1 MAGDAKYHVIN
12 SHESLTM
19 DQKQTITLDGQTYN
33 VAEFSDGVQ
42 QAVAI
47 YNSITVDL
55 QKAQIDVIRNQA
67 ALQTIAA
74 QLTEAVKKELAE
86 KEEAKTE

>member
-1 MAGDAKYHVIN
+1 
-12 SHESLTM
+12 M
-19 DQKQTITLDGQTYN
+19 DKKNTITLDDNTYD
-33 VAEFSDGVQ
+33 VESFSQGIQ
-42 QAVAI
+42 HAVAI
-47 YNSITVDL
+47 YNSINADL

-86 KEEAKTE
+86 KAEAKAE